1 MINKI
6 LCAMFFTR
14 VSEIEV
20 CGIKKVSLIICIFA
34 KFWRFSVNHG
44 LYFNNNFE
52 VTVMIWDT

>member
-34 KFWRFSVNHG
+34 KLWRFSVNHG

-52 VTVMIWDT
+52 VTVMI

>member
-20 CGIKKVSLIICIFA
+20 CGIKKVSLIICIFT
-34 KFWRFSVNHG
+34 KLWRFSVNHG
-44 LYFNNNFE
+44 PDCTSIIILKLQ
-52 VTVMIWDT
+52 

>member
-20 CGIKKVSLIICIFA
+20 CGIKKSIINNLYFYKVVEIQC
-34 KFWRFSVNHG
+34 KPWTR

-52 VTVMIWDT
+52 ITVMI